1 MGKLLCR
8 IHCTCIIQNIARKL
22 RINENKKSVIMN
34 QCMLVQYI
42 FCVVFLHVFYFHV
55 LNACFLWNVFI
66 SLSSRNITKR
76 ILHVLRL
83 VTQKLYIW
91 RIVAIQLTLCS
102 KFSYYMSHSGF
113 RLEFRSSYLYEGY
126 PNTVTLF
133 ELLKFCYQI
142 HLLFLYRVECFSF
155 SCLMMGVHGVH

>member
-1 MGKLLCR
+1 MSNTLYLFYSKYCQKAKNKWEEKEYSWINACLF
-8 IHCTCIIQNIARKL
+8 IIF
-22 RINENKKSVIMN
+22 
-34 QCMLVQYI
+34 
-42 FCVVFLHVFYFHV
+42 FCVVFLLVFYFHV

-83 VTQKLYIW
+83 VTQKFYIW

-126 PNTVTLF
+126 PNTVT
-133 ELLKFCYQI
+133 CD
-142 HLLFLYRVECFSF
+142 FLNF
-155 SCLMMGVHGVH
+155 